1 MTMKA
6 AVLGHPIS
14 HSLSPAI
21 HNAGIS
27 HLKLD
32 AEYSAIDVTEDDLA
46 TFIHDLSPEW
56 VGLSLTMPL
65 KSRVLELI
73 PSLDSV
79 VEVTGSANTLYRD
92 ASGEW
97 QLANT
102 DVYGLEAALKSSG
115 HPITGSAVILG
126 SGATAR
132 SAALA
137 LAHLGFQHVD
147 VQARSTQAG
156 LDVRNILAARG
167 VSGGCTALEPARF
180 SDYGLVLSTL
190 PPKSVPWKECEVE
203 SGASTVLL
211 DVAYSPWPS
220 ELAAKWSNDLIVN
233 GIEMLFWQATQ
244 QFELFFNTPAPLVAM
259 RGAIQ

>member
-21 HNAGIS
+21 HNAGIG

-32 AEYSAIDVTEDDLA
+32 AQYSAIDVTEEDLA
-46 TFIHDLSPEW
+46 AFIHELSAEW

-73 PSLDSV
+73 PSLDTV
-79 VEVTGSANTLYRD
+79 VQVTGSANTVYRD
-92 ASGEW
+92 PSGDW

-115 HPITGSAVILG
+115 HPITGSAAILG

-137 LAHLGFQHVD
+137 LANLGFEHVD
-147 VQARSTQAG
+147 VQARNTQAG
-156 LDVRNILAARG
+156 LDVRNILAAHG
-167 VSGGCTALEPARF
+167 VSGACTAMEPAGFRN
-180 SDYGLVLSTL
+180 YGLVLSTL
-190 PPKSVPWKECEVE
+190 PPKSVPWNECEVE

-244 QFELFFNTPAPLVAM
+244 QFELFFKTSAPLTVM
-259 RGAIQ
+259 RGGIR